1 MMPWGPST
9 PTRRLVT
16 WGAGRGPPRCLP
28 SDERR
33 LVQPQ
38 RQVAPPAKPEVVLPP
53 IANPI
58 LGPRDA
64 MLARGVELERHDGL
78 AQRVDGAA
86 RYPAPIHPAQPPCWG
101 GRPPRHHVP
110 RLSRHSVQR
119 GSRPPWSASA
129 SPS

>member
-28 SDERR
+28 SGERR

-53 IANPI
+53 VANPI

-78 AQRVDGAA
+78 AQRVDGAV
-86 RYPAPIHPAQPPCWG
+86 RYPRPSIAPSLRAPTPLALDADTGEIVAST
-101 GRPPRHHVP
+101 
-110 RLSRHSVQR
+110 LT
-119 GSRPPWSASA
+119 GSDADDA
-129 SPS
+129 